1 MSRDP
6 AQFTQA
12 VLGWSPWLPPLAV
25 DEMTPDHLDAL
36 VDPAR
41 AKNPYFALL
50 VRNPDILR
58 ERTKTDND
66 IFYNRDGGLPRA
78 ERELAATAVSRIN
91 GCVYCASVHSRFAS
105 HYSQRT
111 DDVQRLLDEGIAG
124 DQEPRWRAIL
134 DAVEALN
141 QTPPTFGAPHVHK
154 LRDVGLDDLA
164 LADLVHAA
172 SFFQWANRL
181 MLSLGEPDDPPA

>member
-1 MSRDP
+1 MSRP
-6 AQFTQA
+6 ETFTLGT
-12 VLGWSPWLPPLAV
+12 LGWTPWLEPLAA
-25 DEMTPDHLDAL
+25 EAMTPVHLEAL
-36 VDPAR
+36 VDPGR

-50 VRNPDILR
+50 VRNPAILR

-78 ERELAATAVSRIN
+78 ERELAATGVSRIN

-105 HYSQRT
+105 HYSGRT
-111 DDVQRLLDEGIAG
+111 DDVQRLLDGGIGA
-124 DQEPRWRAIL
+124 DQEPRWRALL

-141 QTPPTFGAPHVHK
+141 QTPPTFGPPHVQA
-154 LRDVGLDDLA
+154 LRAVGLDDLA

-172 SFFQWANRL
+172 AFFQWANRL
-181 MLSLGEPDDPPA
+181 MLSLGEATEG